1 MLRNTEAFTSK
12 YNHNTLLASEY
23 FPPLNA
29 SVFPS
34 QSILT
39 GTLVA
44 TAIIPRLSL
53 LVVLSVVFTVV

>member
-1 MLRNTEAFTSK
+1 MLKHS
-12 YNHNTLLASEY
+12 LLNITTSEY
-23 FPPLNA
+23 SPPLNA

>member
-1 MLRNTEAFTSK
+1 MLQNTEAFTST
-12 YNHNTLLASEY
+12 YNHNTLLASEHS
-23 FPPLNA
+23 PPLNA
-29 SVFPS
+29 SVFPP

-53 LVVLSVVFTVV
+53 LVVLSMVFTVV